1 LFVAGVPLLLI
12 AFGVGML
19 MQGKSTAQSP
29 QDAAAI
35 APSSPPLGGLFEG
48 QGALTLGCAFWE
60 VPTVQPYNADNQNL
74 RTVLLQSI
82 GDRDGVQTFLVFDGP
97 RGTVS
102 ISGSRCAVSVD
113 WNAFPSTPIPQP
125 KSGP

>member
-1 LFVAGVPLLLI
+1 MLI

-19 MQGKSTAQSP
+19 MQGKASAPSAPAT
-29 QDAAAI
+29 AAA

-60 VPTVQPYNADNQNL
+60 VPTVQPYDADNQNL

-113 WNAFPSTPIPQP
+113 WNAFPSTPIPRP
-125 KSGP
+125 PPVP